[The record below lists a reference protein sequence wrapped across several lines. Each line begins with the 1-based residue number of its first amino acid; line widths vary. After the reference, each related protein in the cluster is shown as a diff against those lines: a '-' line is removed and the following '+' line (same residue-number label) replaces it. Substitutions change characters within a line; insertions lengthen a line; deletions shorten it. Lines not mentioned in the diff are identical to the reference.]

1 MSPAFSAE
9 ETAAMRETAAERREA
24 AKREKASNKAALDLQ
39 DVLDKIAEM
48 PAWEATIATRI
59 HEIVLESAPHLL
71 PKTWYG
77 MPAYANAE
85 GKVVCFFK
93 PASKFGSRY
102 CTFGFEE
109 AAQLDE
115 ESIWVSSWA
124 ILALTTA
131 DEKLIGETVAR
142 AAAGGAP

>member
-1 MSPAFSAE
+1 MTPAFSADE
-9 ETAAMRETAAERREA
+9 AAAMKETAAERREA
-24 AKREKASNKAALDLQ
+24 VKREKAANKAALDLQ

-48 PAWEATIATRI
+48 PEWEARIATRI
-59 HEIVLESAPHLL
+59 HEIVLESAPGLL

-115 ESIWVSSWA
+115 DSMWLSSWA
-124 ILALTTA
+124 ILRLTVA
-131 DEKLIGETVAR
+131 DERLIAETVAR
-142 AAAGGAP
+142 AVS